1 MIVRP
6 SAPCVIAV
14 GGLWFEARIAA
25 GPGVVVVCSPDPQRL
40 GELIADQVKEAAHG
54 IISFGIAGGLS
65 PALRPGDWVVA
76 NAVIADGWHF
86 VTDPA
91 WSRRLAAALPGARL
105 GTISGGD
112 LPVTTPPA
120 KAELHAR
127 TGALAADTESHVAA
141 SIAADH
147 RCPFAACR
155 VICDPAGHALPPA
168 ALVRLRPDGRPNV
181 PAILWSLL
189 RHPGQFAS
197 LVRVTNDAR
206 RARASLLRGRR
217 QLGEALAFPDF
228 V

>member
-1 MIVRP
+1 MIAQP
-6 SAPCVIAV
+6 TAPCVIAV
-14 GGLWFEARIAA
+14 GGVWFEARIAA
-25 GPGVVVVCSPDPQRL
+25 GPGVVVVCSPEPRRL
-40 GELIADQVKEAAHG
+40 GELIANQVKERAHG

-91 WSRRLAAALPGARL
+91 WSRRLAAALPAAQLGAI
-105 GTISGGD
+105 TAGD
-112 LPVTTPPA
+112 LPVTTPPD
-120 KAELHAR
+120 KADLHAR

-141 SIAADH
+141 SVAADH

-155 VICDPAGHALPPA
+155 VICDAAARPLPPA
-168 ALVRLRPDGRPNV
+168 ALVGLRPDGRPNV
-181 PAILWSLL
+181 PAILWSLM

-197 LVRVTNDAR
+197 LVRVANDAR
-206 RARASLLRGRR
+206 RARASLFRGRR
-217 QLGEALAFPDF
+217 QLGEALGFPNF